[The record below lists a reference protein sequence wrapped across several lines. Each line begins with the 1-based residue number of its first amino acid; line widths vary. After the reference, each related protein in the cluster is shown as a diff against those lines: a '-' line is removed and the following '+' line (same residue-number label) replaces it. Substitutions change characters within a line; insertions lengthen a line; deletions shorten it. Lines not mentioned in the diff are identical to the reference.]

1 MIHVVLSGPSG
12 VGKSTLAEKLI
23 RQGVCERNVSCT
35 TRPKRANE
43 INGVDYD
50 FVSDE
55 QFHQMVKR
63 GEFVEVKEI
72 FGHLYGTKLERIQ
85 KAKKPLLFVVDVD
98 GMLSLKNARVP
109 IMSIFILPP
118 SLDLLKSRLMRRGSN
133 TEKEIDQRIERATYE
148 MAKKDLY
155 DAQVINDDLTVCYKT
170 VKEFIQSHEKS

>member
-43 INGVDYD
+43 INGVDYE

-109 IMSIFILPP
+109 IMSIFILP
-118 SLDLLKSRLMRRGSN
+118 
-133 TEKEIDQRIERATYE
+133 
-148 MAKKDLY
+148 
-155 DAQVINDDLTVCYKT
+155 QV
-170 VKEFIQSHEKS
+170 